1 MTKVGRNDPCPCGSG
16 KKYKKCC
23 INKGENGSFSPV
35 QAASSGM
42 TPQQMAQTWMSAMAG
57 QGEAAEEKYLTLILD
72 RYLVDDESSKKSVE
86 KLGKVEDSTVIFT
99 KNRQKIA
106 EAVLSIEGEIV
117 VTTVGAEQADEIR
130 ELLTSINGIA
140 FDSRTQ
146 DKFEKLDAESK
157 ARVGAE
163 MLTFKK
169 RFFKVWVDEPNDRL
183 GGKTPRQA
191 VEDPELKKTVV
202 PLIKELEKKE
212 KKLPKNEQFSF
223 TSVKKELGL

>member
-1 MTKVGRNDPCPCGSG
+1 
-16 KKYKKCC
+16 
-23 INKGENGSFSPV
+23 
-35 QAASSGM
+35 
-42 TPQQMAQTWMSAMAG
+42 MAG

-169 RFFKVWVDEPNDRL
+169 
-183 GGKTPRQA
+183 
-191 VEDPELKKTVV
+191 
-202 PLIKELEKKE
+202 
-212 KKLPKNEQFSF
+212 
-223 TSVKKELGL
+223 